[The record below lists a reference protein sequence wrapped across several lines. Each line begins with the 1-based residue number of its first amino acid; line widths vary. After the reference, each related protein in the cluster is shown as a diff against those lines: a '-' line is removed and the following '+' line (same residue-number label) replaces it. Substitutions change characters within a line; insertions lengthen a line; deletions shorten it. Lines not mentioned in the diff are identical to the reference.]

1 MTPEFDRKGCSNLVS
16 ALILLAVK
24 DRRKALMMLK
34 KVPDDKVSV
43 DVEKDTREFFE
54 GEWYQ
59 ELREGLDNNL
69 PSDLMRVLMEEK

>member
-43 DVEKDTREFFE
+43 DVEKDTREFFDSDWFE
-54 GEWYQ
+54 
-59 ELREGLDNNL
+59 ELLGVSGIEIERESLK
-69 PSDLMRVLMEEK
+69 DLINGH

>member
-59 ELREGLDNNL
+59 ELRDGLDNDL
-69 PSDLMRVLMEEK
+69 PSDLIRVLMEEK